1 MATYKMIQ
9 DIEAEDHIIGPLS
22 LRQFIFALIS
32 AFLLYINFLCL
43 TKHVGFLLIVFLP
56 PALFTGFFAFPFGGD
71 QPTEV
76 WALAKIR
83 FLFKPRKRIWDQ
95 SGVKEL
101 VTITV
106 PKKIERNLTN
116 GLSQNEVKSRLSALA
131 NTIDSRGWAV
141 KNVNINLYANPG
153 SVEEVS
159 DRLVDI
165 SSLPREVPNYDVQA
179 ADDIMDERSNP
190 IAQQFEHMIEAS
202 SQAHHQQLINQM
214 NAAAPAQ
221 SAAPSLAAPTA
232 PADYWF
238 LNQNPQPV
246 ALPADQAVF
255 NSPSVIAPGAV
266 TSPLQPVA
274 ASAATDLS
282 EEAFLAKVRTDEAN
296 EQITNSHLHTL
307 QPLGSQPM
315 SRTPVAASAP
325 APPPVYVPATPSPEP
340 VDTAI
345 LSLARN
351 NDLSIA
357 TLARESAREAQKSK
371 HDESTDGEV
380 VISLR

>member
-1 MATYKMIQ
+1 MIQ

-32 AFLLYINFLCL
+32 AFLLYINFLL
-43 TKHVGFLLIVFLP
+43 LSKHVAFLMIVFLP
-56 PALFTGFFAFPFGGD
+56 PALFTGFFAFPFGRD

-153 SVEEVS
+153 SIEEAS

-165 SSLPREVPNYDVQA
+165 NSLPREVPNYDVQA

-190 IAQQFEHMIEAS
+190 IAAQFDSMIIAS

-214 NAAAPAQ
+214 NASTVAPTQPLVPA
-221 SAAPSLAAPTA
+221 LAAPT
-232 PADYWF
+232 PPDDYWF
-238 LNQNPQPV
+238 LNQNPKPV
-246 ALPADQAVF
+246 ALPPDQAVF
-255 NSPSVIAPGAV
+255 SGPSVITPGAV
-266 TSPLQPVA
+266 ASPLQPVPA
-274 ASAATDLS
+274 LATTDLS

-296 EQITNSHLHTL
+296 EHTTNSHLHTL
-307 QPLGSQPM
+307 QPLSSQPT

-325 APPPVYVPATPSPEP
+325 LPQPIYTPAAPSPEP

-351 NDLSIA
+351 NDLNVA
-357 TLARESAREAQKSK
+357 TLARVSAREAQKSK
-371 HDESTDGEV
+371 HNEGADGEV

>member
-165 SSLPREVPNYDVQA
+165 SSLPREV
-179 ADDIMDERSNP
+179 
-190 IAQQFEHMIEAS
+190 AS